1 VPKRKQAIVL
11 LLVAISFLSA
21 CKKSSD
27 SESPNFFGSPPK
39 ITSISITKETR
50 KFNCSSEIELCS
62 VVCLPNQSKIYAQDM
77 DLVKMSAEVT
87 DADGDT
93 NLLVILARFFD
104 PPSTSG
110 TTNEISLEMF
120 NVGPATLGTV
130 TTSNTYPIISGD
142 LDASDHV
149 YTRFF
154 YMKSV
159 IVSDAKDTGDCVFR
173 TDLQQFGGTY
183 SQFALS
189 TPFPASKILN
199 FTYHVEAVDR
209 AGNITSSP
217 ATTLGIIETT
227 AAEQTTFSGPCGP
240 PNSSGGCDPPP

>member
-27 SESPNFFGSPPK
+27 SESPNFFGTPPK
-39 ITSISITKETR
+39 ITSISITKSTR
-50 KFNCSSEIELCS
+50 NFLCTSTVELCD
-62 VVCLPNQSKIYAQDM
+62 CCCQPDQSTIYSQAM
-77 DLVKMSAEVT
+77 DLVKISAEVT

-120 NVGPATLGTV
+120 NTGSATLGLV
-130 TTSNTYPIISGD
+130 TGTTGTYPIVSGD

-154 YMKSV
+154 YMKSFV
-159 IVSDAKDTGDCVFR
+159 NAADRGDCVFTR
-173 TDLQQFGGTY
+173 DMEDFGGTY
-183 SQFALS
+183 SQFAVVDS
-189 TPFPASKILN
+189 FPATKILN
-199 FTYHVEAVDR
+199 FSYHVEAVDR
-209 AGNITSSP
+209 AGNISSSP
-217 ATTLGIIETT
+217 ATSLGIVETT
-227 AAEQTTFSGPCGP
+227 AGEQTTSTACGP
-240 PNSSGGCDPPP
+240 PCP